1 MKTRSIAYFCV
12 VVGAMMGVQW
22 LFFLATGNVP
32 ELETEPL
39 AITFHLAA
47 ELIAAAALVIAGVAL
62 LRGVRWARPAALTA
76 LGMLLYTVVNS
87 AGYFAEQRVWAMVA
101 MFGVLLV
108 VSVFCVAALFKE
120 SEL

>member
-47 ELIAAAALVIAGVAL
+47 ELITAVALVIAGVAL
-62 LRGVRWARPAALTA
+62 LRRVRWARPAALTA